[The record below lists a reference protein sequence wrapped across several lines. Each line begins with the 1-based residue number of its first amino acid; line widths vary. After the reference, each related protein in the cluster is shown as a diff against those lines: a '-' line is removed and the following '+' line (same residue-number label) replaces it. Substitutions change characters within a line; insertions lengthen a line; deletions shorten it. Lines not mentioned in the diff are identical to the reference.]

1 MKIEN
6 QSVKTK
12 TQRAAVKPN
21 LRLVKDSPTGTSRP
35 AQTSRPKAPT
45 SDRFSKS
52 GEKDEKTSARVQSIF
67 SGLEES
73 RRSASSSGSG
83 SGEGLIDDIK
93 GGIENAKDRAKEFF
107 EDLFSGHRRRDDRLA
122 EGREEN
128 PTVAVIDIFDTDNS
142 KDEPTH
148 GEQVEAILMENSGL
162 SEEDIQRYRAGGGGN
177 IDELVKASPEEFG
190 EVFDT
195 YIEDRTT
202 GLLDGSSDAIEDIL
216 SDKNT
221 NIRTINQSL
230 GAPESRIANDI
241 AQKMDKDPAFRE
253 RFLEYSGLD
262 ADASEKEVLQALVDE
277 VSDSRRSNE
286 TVQES
291 KDRYDQLVK
300 EAYDRGITT
309 IDSSG
314 NYGSFARRLE
324 KLGVETD
331 ADFHT
336 DVLNT
341 PLVLSVGATNT
352 KGTAD
357 LGDDTEA
364 RFSSP
369 NAGADIAAN
378 GTQVSSTIDGK
389 KSAGDGT
396 SFSAPQVAAAAAV
409 LAREYPE
416 LTPAQIREILINTAV
431 NPAGLD
437 SDIVGAGVVQQQA
450 ALDLAEQIAA

>member
-1 MKIEN
+1 MKIDK
-6 QSVKTK
+6 QSVKAK
-12 TQRAAVKPN
+12 TQGAAVKPN
-21 LRLVKDSPTGTSRP
+21 LRLVPTKKNEATRP
-35 AQTSRPKAPT
+35 TQVSHSKAPS

-52 GEKDEKTSARVQSIF
+52 GEQDEKPSARVQSIF
-67 SGLEES
+67 QGLEES
-73 RRSASSSGSG
+73 RRAPSSSASG

-93 GGIENAKDRAKEFF
+93 GGFENAKDRAKEFF
-107 EDLFSGHRRRDDRLA
+107 EDLFSGHRRKDDRLA
-122 EGREEN
+122 EDREEN
-128 PTVAVIDIFDTDNS
+128 ATVAVIDIFDTDDS

-148 GEQVEAILMENSGL
+148 GEQVEAILMEHSGL

-177 IDELVKASPEEFG
+177 IEELVKASPEQFG
-190 EVFDT
+190 ETFDN

-221 NIRTINQSL
+221 DIRTINQSL
-230 GAPESRIANDI
+230 GAPESRIANDL
-241 AQKMDKDPAFRE
+241 AKRMNEDPAFRE
-253 RFLEYSGLD
+253 RFLDYAGLD
-262 ADASEKEVLQALVDE
+262 AKASEKEVMQALVDE
-277 VSDSRRSNE
+277 VADSRRSNE
-286 TVQES
+286 TIQES
-291 KDRYDQLVK
+291 KDRYDGLVK

-314 NYGSFARRLE
+314 NYGSFARKLE
-324 KLGVETD
+324 SLGVETD
-331 ADFHT
+331 EEFHT

-352 KGTAD
+352 KGTEA
-357 LGDDTEA
+357 LEDDSEA

-378 GTQVSSTIDGK
+378 GTQVSSTVDGK
-389 KSAGDGT
+389 TRSGDGT

-409 LAREYPE
+409 LAKEYPE
-416 LTPAQIREILINTAV
+416 LTPAQIREILISTAV

-450 ALDLAEQIAA
+450 ALDLAEQMAA